1 MMLQVSLNR
10 VQLHQTDTS
19 GLLLDDDSCIHG
31 SHHWNGLNDRL
42 REPLALEVD
51 TTSGERL
58 EEKFEPFSSPARLAK
73 ELAFDAAVADRLRDE
88 RIAVAH
94 LNLHLMLHV
103 RDFKLKELQGPLGLS
118 AAALAHI

>member
-1 MMLQVSLNR
+1 MLQVSLNR
-10 VQLHQTDTS
+10 VQLHQTDSS
-19 GLLLDDDSCIHG
+19 GLLLNDDSCIHG

-51 TTSGERL
+51 ATSGERL
-58 EEKFEPFSSPARLAK
+58 EEKLKPFSSPARLAE